1 MSAVRELDLS
11 ELPELGFGHG
21 ANVWWAVL
29 GLIAIEGTMFALLA
43 VSALYLRQAA
53 PSWPPAGIPAPA
65 TRAAL
70 ANVIV
75 LVVSLAPIIWMHG
88 AARRFDA
95 RTVMIGLGIGTALAL
110 TALALRVAEFNALHV
125 RWDSNAYGSIGWAIL
140 GMHAGHLLTSIIEN
154 VLIILVMRS
163 PHRQAKHFVDAEVTA
178 LYWYFIVVSWLP
190 LSALVFW
197 VPQWR

>member
-11 ELPELGFGHG
+11 KLPELGFGH
-21 ANVWWAVL
+21 AASVWWAVL

-65 TRAAL
+65 IGAAL

-75 LVVSLAPIIWMHG
+75 LVVSLAPMVWVHM

-95 RTVMIGLGIGTALAL
+95 RAVVIGLVIGTVLGIAALV
-110 TALALRVAEFNALHV
+110 LRMAEFHALHV
-125 RWDSNAYGSIGWAIL
+125 RWDSNAYGSIGWSIL
-140 GMHAGHLLTSIIEN
+140 GMHTGHLLTSSIEN

-163 PHRQAKHFVDAEVTA
+163 PHRQGKHFVDTEVNA
-178 LYWYFIVVSWLP
+178 LYWYFIVGAWLP

-197 VPQWR
+197 VPRWP